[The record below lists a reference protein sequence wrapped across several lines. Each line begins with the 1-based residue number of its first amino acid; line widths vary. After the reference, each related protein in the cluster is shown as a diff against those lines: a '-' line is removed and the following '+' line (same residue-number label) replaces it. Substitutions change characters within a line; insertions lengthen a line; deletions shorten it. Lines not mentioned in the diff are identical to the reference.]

1 LSKTSFTL
9 IILAILSLLL
19 SSSCTV
25 DEVYLVELE
34 DVVVQKVEQDRII
47 LDVTAILDNPN
58 SFNIHVNDSDLDL
71 TLAGV
76 DIGKTRLGDEL
87 TLKKQSQASYAMEI
101 IAEGENMSQRLIP
114 VFLTTALTGKV
125 DVELSGTI
133 SGKVLFFSR
142 DVKVNIRE
150 EVSFKNES

>member
-1 LSKTSFTL
+1 MKRTSSILTTL
-9 IILAILSLLL
+9 VILSLLL
-19 SSSCTV
+19 STSCTV
-25 DEVYLVELE
+25 EEVYLVELE
-34 DVVVQKVEQDRII
+34 DVVVQKVEQDRIV
-47 LDVTAILDNPN
+47 LDVNAILDNPN

-76 DIGKTRLGDEL
+76 KIGKTRLADDL

-125 DVELSGTI
+125 DVQLNGTI